1 MPAPGADDDAVAGV
15 TWFDDAGL
23 RIELEQLADLAHG
36 TIEANRGV
44 SVGDAPDAEIGAA
57 LGRITQRLVQA
68 GVDSRVAWETTTR
81 WFVTRVEGGGRV
93 PVLDCLRV
101 ELDPPYET
109 GRVQADL
116 GHRGTRKAR
125 RHAP

>member
-1 MPAPGADDDAVAGV
+1 MTAP
-15 TWFDDAGL
+15 WFDDAGL

-36 TIEANRGV
+36 VIEANRGV
-44 SVGDAPDAEIGAA
+44 FAGDAPDAEIGAA
-57 LGRITQRLVQA
+57 LARITQRLVQA

-81 WFVTRVEGGGRV
+81 WLVTRVEGGGRV
-93 PVLDCLRV
+93 PVLDCLAV

-116 GHRGTRKAR
+116 GHRGTRSAR